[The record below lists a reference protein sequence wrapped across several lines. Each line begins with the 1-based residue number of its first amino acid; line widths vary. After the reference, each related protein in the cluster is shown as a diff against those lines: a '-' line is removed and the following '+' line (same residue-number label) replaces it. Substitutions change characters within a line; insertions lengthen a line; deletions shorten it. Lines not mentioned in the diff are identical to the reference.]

1 MLEVK
6 NVSKRF
12 GQTQAVD
19 HVSFQVREGKIFGL
33 LGRNGAGK
41 STIFRMIL
49 GIIPAEEGSIY
60 YNGQPIQEKI
70 ADEIGYL
77 PEEGSLILSYTV
89 LEQCLY
95 YGALKSMTDA
105 QIKESLLYWLQR
117 FHIVEYMNKKIKDLS
132 KGNRQKIQFIIALL
146 HRPKLLVLDEPF
158 SGLDPISV
166 EEIKKVILELK
177 EQNTMIVFSSH
188 RMDQVEMLCEDILM
202 IDQGKEILKGEI
214 AQIKQQYGRQKI
226 EVVGDISEDIL
237 KTLEHS
243 DIIWKIEKQAEHIY
257 YFTLANSAKMTAIL
271 QQLGNSEIEKISVME
286 VSLNDI
292 FLDKVG
298 QNDEE

>member
-49 GIIPAEEGSIY
+49 GILPAEEGSIY
-60 YNGQPIQEKI
+60 YNGQPIKEKI

-95 YGALKSMTDA
+95 YGALKSMTDT

-188 RMDQVEMLCEDILM
+188 RMDHVEMLCEDIL
-202 IDQGKEILKGEI
+202 ILDKGKEILKGDVV
-214 AQIKQQYGRQKI
+214 QIKQQYGRQKI
-226 EVVGDISEDIL
+226 EVVGDISKDVL
-237 KTLEHS
+237 KTLERT
-243 DIIWKIEKQAEHIY
+243 DIILQIDKQAEHIY
-257 YFTLANSAKMTAIL
+257 YFTLQNSAKMTAIL
-271 QQLGNSEIEKISVME
+271 QQLGNSEIEKISVVE

>member
-49 GIIPAEEGSIY
+49 GILPAEEGSIY
-60 YNGQPIQEKI
+60 YNGQPIKEKI

-95 YGALKSMTDA
+95 YGALKSMTDT

-188 RMDQVEMLCEDILM
+188 RMDHVEMLCEDIL
-202 IDQGKEILKGEI
+202 ILDKGKEILKGDVV
-214 AQIKQQYGRQKI
+214 QIKQQYGRQ
-226 EVVGDISEDIL
+226 
-237 KTLEHS
+237 
-243 DIIWKIEKQAEHIY
+243 
-257 YFTLANSAKMTAIL
+257 
-271 QQLGNSEIEKISVME
+271 
-286 VSLNDI
+286 
-292 FLDKVG
+292 
-298 QNDEE
+298 